1 MKKPVLIRKQDN
13 RLFIRFN
20 YVFIAWSKIKDSK
33 VIR

>member
-20 YVFIAWSKIKDSK
+20 YAIDGFIMCLLHGL
-33 VIR
+33 R